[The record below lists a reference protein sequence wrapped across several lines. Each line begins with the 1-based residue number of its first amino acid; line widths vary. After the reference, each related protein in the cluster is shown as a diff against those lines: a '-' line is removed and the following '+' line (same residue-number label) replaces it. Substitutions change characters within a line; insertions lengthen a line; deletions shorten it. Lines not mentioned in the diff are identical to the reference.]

1 MTKSS
6 SSTARI
12 AQLVQQMRDDIR
24 FGAFT
29 FGQWLKLVEL
39 QERYG
44 AKQFEMRKVLNE
56 LKAQHLVEHK
66 QNSGFFVA
74 TPDPAEREQM
84 RFVRLV
90 LERSAASLI
99 AARAT
104 QDDIADLK
112 RCATQFKTTIQ
123 LNGRQYQA
131 AANFAFHDRLARIT
145 GNAVLARLIHDL
157 REQSHYGTTGRWR
170 SNEGLQES
178 AEEHFAMIEAI
189 EKRDPIELERC
200 ITRHIESF

>member
-6 SSTARI
+6 SSSARI
-12 AQLVQQMRDDIR
+12 SQLVLQMRDDIR

-39 QERYG
+39 QDRYD

-56 LKAQHLVEHK
+56 LKTLRLVEHR
-66 QNSGFFVA
+66 QNSGFYVA

-84 RFVRLV
+84 RFVRVV
-90 LERSAASLI
+90 LERSAAPLI

-104 QDDIADLK
+104 AEDIIDL
-112 RCATQFKTTIQ
+112 RRLATEFQETIR
-123 LNGRQYQA
+123 LDGRQFQA
-131 AANFAFHDRLARIT
+131 AANIAFHDRLAKVT
-145 GNAVLARLIHDL
+145 GNSVLARLIHDL

-170 SNEGLQES
+170 SDEGLQES
-178 AEEHFAMIEAI
+178 AREHFSMIDAI
-189 EKRDPIELERC
+189 EKRDPVELERQA
-200 ITRHIESF
+200 TRHIESF